1 MAGVGV
7 AEGGDRYVV
16 PVSHRS
22 PVVDA
27 YIIGAG
33 PAGLATAAALRGRGL
48 HGVVLD
54 KSDAIGSSW
63 RRHYDRLHLHTPRE
77 LSGLPGMAIPKEM
90 GRWVARDDVVRYLEL
105 YAAHHDLDV
114 RLRTS
119 VERVDRSDDGLGW
132 ALTLRDGS
140 TLTAPYV
147 VVATGFNHTP
157 VEPDL
162 PGLQD
167 FSGEV
172 VMSRTYRD
180 GSQYAGKD
188 VLVVGSGNTGTELA
202 VDLVEH
208 GASRVR
214 LAVRTI
220 PHILRRS
227 AGPYAA
233 QYTGITVRHLPA
245 ALVDRAA
252 ALVERATT
260 PDLTAYGLPRPDTGL
275 LTRVERDNAIP
286 VQDVGIIDAIRAGRV
301 EPVAALASFDGG
313 AVVLSDGDRLEP
325 DVVVLATGY
334 SQGLEPLI
342 GHLGLL
348 DGKGHPVTRAGATP
362 RGARGLWFNGFTNPI
377 SGMLREIAIDS
388 KKIALAMALT
398 KRRRIA
404 EQLP

>member
-1 MAGVGV
+1 M
-7 AEGGDRYVV
+7 
-16 PVSHRS
+16 SHRS

-54 KSDAIGSSW
+54 RSDAIGSSW

-114 RLRTS
+114 RLRTA

-132 ALTLRDGS
+132 ALTLSDGS
-140 TLTAPYV
+140 TLTSPYV

-180 GSQYAGKD
+180 GSPHAGKD

-208 GASRVR
+208 GAARVR
-214 LAVRTI
+214 LSVRTI

-313 AVVLSDGDRLEP
+313 DGR
-325 DVVVLATGY
+325 A
-334 SQGLEPLI
+334 
-342 GHLGLL
+342 LGRQ
-348 DGKGHPVTRAGATP
+348 PSRSPTSSCSPPATP
-362 RGARGLWFNGFTNPI
+362 RGSSRSSGTWACSTARATPSPAPGRPLGERAACGSTASPTP
-377 SGMLREIAIDS
+377 SRGCCARS
-388 KKIALAMALT
+388 RST
-398 KRRRIA
+398 RRRSRSPWRSPSVA
-404 EQLP
+404 ASRS